1 MPRVGSKDEQ
11 MTGRITIALAAALA
25 LLAAGCG
32 GAGSDQV
39 AELENENRELR
50 GLLEQ
55 ATSTTSSTTTTF
67 PTTSTSRVSTT
78 TSSTT
83 TTTITTS
90 TTLPTTTTAAPAAGV
105 TVLSITDGDTM
116 RVLVDGVNEPL
127 RLIGINAPEGGE
139 CMAPEAAT
147 RLAELVG
154 DGPVVLESDVSD
166 RDQFGRLLRYVY
178 AGDVFV
184 NEALVREG
192 LAIARRYQPDT
203 ARAPELEAAQAE
215 AEAAQVGMWAPDA
228 CGAAATGTIEI
239 GHIRYDADGNDNFN
253 LNDEWVE
260 FLNPGSSPLDL
271 TGWSVKDESASH
283 RYPFPSGFTLGA
295 GATVRLHT
303 GCGDDTGSSLY
314 WCSQGSAVWNNGG
327 DTVFVLDPNGN
338 IVVSESYQG

>member
-1 MPRVGSKDEQ
+1 
-11 MTGRITIALAAALA
+11 MTGRMAIALVAALA
-25 LLAAGCG
+25 LLVTGCG
-32 GAGSDQV
+32 ASDSDRL
-39 AELENENRELR
+39 AELEDENRQLR
-50 GLLEQ
+50 GLLER
-55 ATSTTSSTTTTF
+55 ATSST
-67 PTTSTSRVSTT
+67 SSSVTT

-83 TTTITTS
+83 TPLVTTTTASTTTTTS
-90 TTLPTTTTAAPAAGV
+90 TTLPTTTATPAAEV
-105 TVLSITDGDTM
+105 SVLSITDGDTM

-147 RLAELVG
+147 RLAELVAG
-154 DGPVVLESDVSD
+154 GPVVLESDVSD

-184 NEALVREG
+184 NAALVREG
-192 LAIARRYQPDT
+192 LAIARRYEPDT

-260 FLNPGSSPLDL
+260 FVNPGSSSIDL

-283 RYPFPSGFTLGA
+283 RYPFPSAFTLGA

-303 GCGDDTGSSLY
+303 GCGEDTASALY
-314 WCSQGSAVWNNGG
+314 WCNQGSAVWNNGG
-327 DTVFVLDPNGN
+327 DTVFVLDPSGN
-338 IVVSESYQG
+338 IVVSESY